1 MDIFT
6 ILIKAKY
13 LLPTWVD
20 MHPLLTF
27 DSSGIIMIQL
37 VFLVEHRILVCKSG
51 FRFFF
56 KYFLVKVY

>member
-37 VFLVEHRILVCKSG
+37 VFPIEHGILVCKSG
-51 FRFFF
+51 FRF
-56 KYFLVKVY
+56 LV